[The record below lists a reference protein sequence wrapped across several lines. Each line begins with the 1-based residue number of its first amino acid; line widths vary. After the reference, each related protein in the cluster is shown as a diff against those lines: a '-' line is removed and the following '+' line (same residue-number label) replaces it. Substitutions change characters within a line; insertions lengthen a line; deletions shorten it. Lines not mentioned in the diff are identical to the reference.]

1 VSNGDEDYVRNH
13 EMSACRDKV
22 ENKMLLLETQMMNK
36 IDKLQ
41 DDMATVKAALNE
53 LLTRKEFEPYRLVI
67 MGLIG
72 GVLMAVLAGLMAL
85 VIGK

>member
-1 VSNGDEDYVRNH
+1 
-13 EMSACRDKV
+13 MSADE
-22 ENKMLLLETQMMNK
+22 ENVRRHEIRLLETQMLSK
-36 IDKLQ
+36 IDQLQ
-41 DDMATVKAALNE
+41 RDMSSVKTSLNE

>member
-1 VSNGDEDYVRNH
+1 
-13 EMSACRDKV
+13 MSADE
-22 ENKMLLLETQMMNK
+22 ENVRRHEIRLLETQMLSK
-36 IDKLQ
+36 IDQLQ
-41 DDMATVKAALNE
+41 RDMGGVKEALNE

>member
-1 VSNGDEDYVRNH
+1 MSSGDDLIKAH
-13 EMSACRDKV
+13 EMEACRDKV
-22 ENKMLLLETQMMNK
+22 ENKMLLLEAQMLNK

-41 DDMATVKAALNE
+41 GDMSTVKAALNE

>member
-1 VSNGDEDYVRNH
+1 MSPDEENVRRH
-13 EMSACRDKV
+13 EVR
-22 ENKMLLLETQMMNK
+22 LLETQMLSK
-36 IDKLQ
+36 IDQLQ
-41 DDMATVKAALNE
+41 RDMGTIKIALNE

>member
-1 VSNGDEDYVRNH
+1 MD
-13 EMSACRDKV
+13 ACRDKV

-36 IDKLQ
+36 IDQLQ
-41 DDMATVKAALNE
+41 RDMVSVKGALNE

>member
-1 VSNGDEDYVRNH
+1 
-13 EMSACRDKV
+13 
-22 ENKMLLLETQMMNK
+22 MLSK
-36 IDKLQ
+36 IDQLQ
-41 DDMATVKAALNE
+41 RDMGTIKIALNE